1 MNDKI
6 TKMRDK
12 ISEDMKEGIRGKL
25 NLKKERFKDKRLM
38 RFQTMKFLMMLL

>member
-12 ISEDMKEGIRGKL
+12 ISNDMKEEIKEKL
-25 NLKKERFKDKRLM
+25 NVKKERSKDKRLM